1 MGDLKNT
8 TDRSKVKY
16 EYPEGE
22 KQGVAESYQ
31 TDLGLVGYMD

>member
-8 TDRSKVKY
+8 TDGSKVKH
-16 EYPEGE
+16 EYPEEG

-31 TDLGLVGYMD
+31 TDLGLVGNMD